1 MSPGGAAQRIDNAE
15 DQAHTEHRQIGDV
28 AERTGLSLRTIRYY
42 EEVALVAPSARS
54 HGGFRLYT
62 EADIAR
68 FALVARMRP
77 LGFSLDEMRDLLEAL
92 DTTTRI
98 GVGPGER
105 AGAQARVSVF
115 QASVEERVAGLRRQ
129 LDAAE
134 TLARSLRSEALLSPD
149 VVVTTPEDALAAH
162 YATERVL

>member
-1 MSPGGAAQRIDNAE
+1 MTLAE
-15 DQAHTEHRQIGDV
+15 HDHRQIGDV

-42 EEVALVAPSARS
+42 EEVGLVAPSARS

-68 FALVARMRP
+68 LALVARMKP

-92 DTTTRI
+92 DAMGRA
-98 GVGPGER
+98 GLDPSER
-105 AGAQARVSVF
+105 ADAQARVSEF
-115 QASVEERVAGLRRQ
+115 QAAVEERVGSLRQQ

-134 TLARSLRSEALLSPD
+134 TLARSLRSEALLPPD
-149 VVVTTPEDALAAH
+149 DTLAPPHDTLAPRK
-162 YATERVL
+162 AKESVR